1 MVMDE
6 IAGSPDMEED
16 VKRIDCPL
24 CGHRF
29 SENELKCHEACPLS
43 SNCRI
48 TCCPKCGHQIFRKS
62 DTVEWIKRLLKR
74 A

>member
-1 MVMDE
+1 MIE
-6 IAGSPDMEED
+6 EETAGSSHMNED
-16 VKRIDCPL
+16 RDYIDCPL

-29 SENELKCHEACPLS
+29 SENELKCHEACPFS

-48 TCCPKCGHQIFRKS
+48 TCCPKCGYQIFRRS
-62 DTVEWIKRLLKR
+62 DTVEWIKRFLRR